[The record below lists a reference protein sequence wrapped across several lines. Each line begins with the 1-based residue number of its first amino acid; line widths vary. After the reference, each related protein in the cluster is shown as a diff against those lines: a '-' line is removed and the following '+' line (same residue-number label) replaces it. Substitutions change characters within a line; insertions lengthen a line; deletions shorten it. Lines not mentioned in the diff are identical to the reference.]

1 MPPDIQKRSVRVEQR
16 PNLSK
21 VTLTHTFLL
30 ITFSWSRLTN
40 EVKPTS
46 LYCSGVIG
54 FVLCS
59 TEGPDV
65 DFKNPINPIE
75 KLDGAMT
82 YIREMKFY
90 NSDVS
95 SLTQL

>member
-1 MPPDIQKRSVRVEQR
+1 MRGAASQHIQGKLNSYFSS
-16 PNLSK
+16 N
-21 VTLTHTFLL
+21 H
-30 ITFSWSRLTN
+30 ISWSRLTH
-40 EVKPTS
+40 EVI

-95 SLTQL
+95 